1 MHNQR
6 RGFPRHITKKMEQK
20 YFVRKV
26 IEYSCVV
33 FQVVNKKTNCVA
45 YYDKDE
51 EIAKRVCDKWNNTK
65 T

>member
-1 MHNQR
+1 
-6 RGFPRHITKKMEQK
+6 MEHK

-51 EIAKRVCDKWNNTK
+51 EIAERVCDKWNNTK